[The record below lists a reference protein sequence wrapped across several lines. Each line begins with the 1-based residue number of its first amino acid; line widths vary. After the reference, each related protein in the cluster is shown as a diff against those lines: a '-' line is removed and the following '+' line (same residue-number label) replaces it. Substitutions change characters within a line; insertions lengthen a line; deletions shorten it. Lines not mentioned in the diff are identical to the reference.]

1 AQGDDVADEVQPRQ
15 DDQGDGEPGPANAAH
30 ASSFRQ
36 RVPRRNLLFTWPAI
50 SWALAMPPARPILAV
65 SSGPLWRLETPHAF
79 EVIKASG
86 AEGVEIMV
94 TQSTDTQDPNA
105 LERLANRNDLP
116 IVAVHAPQ
124 LLLTR
129 NVFSSNQLE
138 KVRRTV

>member
-1 AQGDDVADEVQPRQ
+1 MTRPV
-15 DDQGDGEPGPANAAH
+15 
-30 ASSFRQ
+30 
-36 RVPRRNLLFTWPAI
+36 LAI
-50 SWALAMPPARPILAV
+50 
-65 SSGPLWRLETPHAF
+65 SSGPLWRLQTPHAF

-105 LERLANRNDLP
+105 LERLANKNDLP

-129 NVFSSNQLE
+129 NVLAQHHAAWSPE
-138 KVRRTV
+138 RPRCRT